1 MCDQPSDMSVVSE
14 SSDASETKKKGKRA
28 QLTSYLSDEWSKG
41 KVKSKEGILKRWEM
55 SKERGKVEWVKGVTA
70 LQHSLGLGAVPN
82 VIPPGEARMDGD
94 LRLVEIGWHP
104 VAGMGGK
111 WLAEQSG
118 LGDIITKNIGTYP
131 DPTQHWAVLVGDF
144 VHQLWMDEDLNIIYN
159 NEKLER
165 EAWRTFEV
173 GQTRFTDEALRQAA
187 VMTIYKMRQER
198 AAYNLISNNCQN
210 FAVRLL
216 DAIQIGAHHQFATSF
231 AVYQAATG
239 DGTIKDLFV
248 DAHPEEQKIDPAE
261 GGIQRTDTVQNAQ
274 HVMDEN
280 TTKLD
285 NHSVIPESTTNP
297 DIPIVV
303 KEETTGAD
311 KKRSWFGLGI

>member
-1 MCDQPSDMSVVSE
+1 MSVVSE
-14 SSDASETKKKGKRA
+14 TSDTTETKKEGKRA
-28 QLTSYLSDEWSKG
+28 RLGTYLSGEWSKG
-41 KVKSKEGILKRWEM
+41 KEYSKDGIAKGWEM
-55 SKERGKVEWVKGVTA
+55 GKERGKVEWVKGKTA
-70 LQHSLGLGAVPN
+70 LQHTLGLGAVPN
-82 VIPPGEARMDGD
+82 VIPPGEAHLDGE

-118 LGDIITKNIGTYP
+118 LGKVITKNIGTYP

-144 VHQLWMDEDLNIIYN
+144 VHQLWMDEDLDIIYN
-159 NEKLER
+159 NEKLDR
-165 EAWRTFEV
+165 EQWRTFEV
-173 GQTRFTDEALRQAA
+173 GKTRFTDEALRQAA

-198 AAYNLISNNCQN
+198 AAYNIISNNCQN

-216 DAIQIGAHHQFATSF
+216 DAIQVGAHVQFATSF

-248 DAHPEEQKIDPAE
+248 DAHPEEQKIDPAVP
-261 GGIQRTDTVQNAQ
+261 GTGIQRTDTVQNAQ
-274 HVMDEN
+274 NVMEEN

-285 NHSVIPESTTNP
+285 NHASS
-297 DIPIVV
+297 
-303 KEETTGAD
+303 
-311 KKRSWFGLGI
+311 SWFKRGKS

>member
-1 MCDQPSDMSVVSE
+1 MSEVAE
-14 SSDASETKKKGKRA
+14 SSDSSETKKGKRA
-28 QLTSYLSDEWSKG
+28 RLGTYLSGEWDKG
-41 KVKSKEGILKRWEM
+41 KEKSKEGLMKGWEM
-55 SKERGKVEWVKGVTA
+55 GKERGKVEWIKGKTA

-82 VIPPGEARMDGD
+82 VIPPGEARLDGE

-118 LGDIITKNIGTYP
+118 LGKMITKNIGTYP

-144 VHQLWMDEDLNIIYN
+144 VHQLWMDEDLDVIYN
-159 NEKLER
+159 NELLVR
-165 EAWRTFEV
+165 DQWRTFEV
-173 GQTRFTDEALRQAA
+173 GKTRFTDEALRQAA

-198 AAYNLISNNCQN
+198 AAYNIISNNCQN

-216 DAIQIGAHHQFATSF
+216 DAIQVGAHHQFATSF

-248 DAHPEEQKIDPAE
+248 DAHPEEQKIDPAAP
-261 GGIQRTDTVQNAQ
+261 GIQRTDTVQNAQ

-285 NHSVIPESTTNP
+285 NHRSN
-297 DIPIVV
+297 
-303 KEETTGAD
+303 
-311 KKRSWFGLGI
+311 SWFTRAKSDS